1 MPNQAGNLSTTQ
13 RTSYSAGGVICRVQ
27 EEQLQV
33 ALIATY
39 GGKRWGIPKGHVRRG
54 ESAEVAAMREV
65 AEETGLQG
73 QVLRHLA
80 TIEYWFR
87 AGSARVHKYVDLFL
101 LAYEYGTLT
110 PQVSE
115 VDDARW
121 FPVEEA
127 ITLASFRRER
137 DVLMQVQQL
146 WKEQKFV

>member
-1 MPNQAGNLSTTQ
+1 MPNQAGNLATPH
-13 RTSYSAGGVICRVQ
+13 RTSYSAGGVICRVHG
-27 EEQLQV
+27 EQLQV
-33 ALIATY
+33 VLIATY

-54 ESAEVAAMREV
+54 ESAELAAIREV
-65 AEETGLQG
+65 AEETGLRG

-87 AGSARVHKYVDLFL
+87 AGSLRVHKYVDLFL
-101 LAYEYGTLT
+101 LTYEYGTLT

>member
-1 MPNQAGNLSTTQ
+1 M
-13 RTSYSAGGVICRVQ
+13 
-27 EEQLQV
+27 
-33 ALIATY
+33 IATY

-54 ESAEVAAMREV
+54 ESAELAAMREV

-101 LAYEYGTLT
+101 LTYEYGTLT